1 MTRSQATRPI
11 VFLTVLVIVGLL
23 AGHADAQRYHTRIYT
38 EADGLPSSLVY
49 DITQDRS
56 GRMWF
61 ATRFGIAMYDG
72 SDWVT
77 YNMSDGLP
85 TPAQERIFCSDDGRV
100 WSIGW
105 SYLAAVFENGSWKA
119 LPTFEV
125 TRDEYPPPVRA
136 AIATA
141 RDSTILIIA
150 PRGSDLRYFQ
160 GTSWETIPLPDQAGR
175 FVHDIIST
183 ENRVILAT
191 DGGVWVLDP
200 NDLEGGM
207 VRHPLVPRRR
217 VMSIC
222 ADELNETLWIVG
234 TDYIGRVRAGRFEI
248 ARDNVSF
255 PLTRKYRYLI
265 SATDGFG
272 GLYIGNP
279 TMLYRHDDTGIEPLA
294 AHSGLGGD
302 GVTSVFLDREGNVW
316 AGTLRGATR
325 FGSLQFANYSIEHGL
340 QDDEVTAIIVRQNG
354 DFVLGHPA
362 GFTLMGDD
370 VRTISLPRRM
380 ETRVLDLAEGPSGD
394 IWAAVNEFGLARI
407 DERGEIEWCKTDDG
421 LDESTTSVLVDRSGK
436 VWATTQSK
444 LFIGENGRFRQ
455 WDRNADLE
463 YERRYL
469 RRLFE
474 APDGTIHI
482 ASLAGLYILHSDET
496 QLLVAEPGRVAANN
510 IYSFLEDSGGTKW
523 VGARAGLYTAETDTL
538 QKVLEPGPRIDR
550 PVYFITAEENG
561 RLWFG
566 IDNGVMRWDGDVL
579 EHITSDDGLI
589 GGETNRAA
597 GLVDSRGQVWIGMDR
612 GLSVHRPRFDVT
624 PQIAP
629 IVELVGVDVNGKEM
643 PLDRSLSLGPGSK
656 TLVFRFRA
664 MSFIDERK
672 VKIRCWLE
680 GFEDAWLDPFDA
692 PNREIRYTNLSPGNY
707 KFHLRAAGSTGIW
720 SEPVTSAAIVID
732 TPFWRKPPF
741 YLGVIALAGLLVF
754 GAIVLVSQRRYARR
768 LEREVQV
775 RVEELRGVEVELERA
790 RRIETLGVL
799 AGGIA
804 HDFNNLLTVI
814 ISNLS
819 LRGRAKDAHK
829 ENGESVRDALAA
841 ANRARTLTQQLLT
854 FSSGGAPLRR
864 PGSIA
869 EVITESASF
878 VMSGSGARCEVEL
891 PEDLWVADIDPGQI
905 SQVLNN
911 LLLNANQ
918 SMRDGG
924 VIVVRG
930 KNHLAS
936 PHPGLEEGPYIEISV
951 GDSGEGIAPEHM
963 DRVFDPYFTTKDGGS
978 GLGLT
983 TAYSIV
989 KRHEGLLTL
998 DSEPG
1003 VGTTCRIYLPASAA
1017 SRIESKPQ
1025 PIDRPKV
1032 EWGPVRVL
1040 VMDDEPAIRR
1050 AVTKV
1055 LTQSGYT
1062 VETTGDG
1069 ESAASLYKKRL
1080 EESNRF
1086 DLVIMDLTVSGGMG
1100 GKTALERLLQIDPH
1114 VTAIV
1119 ASGYSSDPVVAD
1131 YASYGFRGS
1140 ITKPYSADEL
1150 LHVVAETLARDS

>member
-1 MTRSQATRPI
+1 
-11 VFLTVLVIVGLL
+11 
-23 AGHADAQRYHTRIYT
+23 
-38 EADGLPSSLVY
+38 
-49 DITQDRS
+49 
-56 GRMWF
+56 MWF
-61 ATRFGIAMYDG
+61 ATRFGIGMYDG

-85 TPAQERIFCSDDGRV
+85 TAAQERVFCSDDGRV

-105 SYLAAVFENGSWKA
+105 TYLAAVFENGSWKA

-125 TRDEYPPPVRA
+125 PRVEFPPPIRA
-136 AIATA
+136 TVAAG
-141 RDSTILIIA
+141 RDGTILFVG
-150 PRGSDLRYFQ
+150 PREGDLRYYK
-160 GTSWETIPLPDQAGR
+160 GESWHTILLPDGSGR
-175 FVHDIIST
+175 IVHDIIST

-191 DGGVWVLDP
+191 DSGVWLLDP
-200 NDLEGGM
+200 NDLEGGV
-207 VRHPLVPRRR
+207 VRHPLIPHRRA
-217 VMSIC
+217 MSVC
-222 ADELNETLWIVG
+222 TDELDEALWIVD
-234 TDYIGRVRAGRFEI
+234 TDYIGRVRDGRFEI
-248 ARDNVSF
+248 VRDDFTFQLV
-255 PLTRKYRYLI
+255 RKYRYLI
-265 SATDGFG
+265 TETDRFG

-279 TMLYRHDDTGIEPLA
+279 TMLYRYDDTGFELLGSL
-294 AHSGLGGD
+294 SGLSGD
-302 GVTSVFLDREGNVW
+302 GATSVFLDREGDVW
-316 AGTLRGATR
+316 VGALRGATK
-325 FGSLQFANYSIEHGL
+325 FTGMQFANYSIEHGL
-340 QDDEVTAIIVRQNG
+340 QDDEVTAIIERQRG
-354 DFVLGHPA
+354 GFVLGHPA
-362 GFTLMGDD
+362 GLTLMGDD
-370 VRTISLPRRM
+370 LRTISLPRRT
-380 ETRVLDLAEGPSGD
+380 ETRVLDLAEDPSGD
-394 IWAAVNEFGLARI
+394 IWAAVNDLGLARI
-407 DERGEIEWCKTDDG
+407 NERGEIEWFKTDDG
-421 LDESTTSVLVDRSGK
+421 FDIHTTSVLVDRSGK
-436 VWATTQSK
+436 VWAMTQNN
-444 LFIGENGRFRQ
+444 LFVEENGQFRR
-455 WDRNADLE
+455 WERNAELK
-463 YERRYL
+463 YPRRYL

-474 APDGTIHI
+474 ARDGTIHI
-482 ASLAGLYILHSDET
+482 ASMAGLYILHPDET
-496 QLLVAEPGRVAANN
+496 RLLVAEPGRVAANN
-510 IYSFLEDSGGTKW
+510 VYSFLEDSVGTKW
-523 VGARAGLYTAETDTL
+523 VGARAGLYTAKTDTL
-538 QKVLEPGPRIDR
+538 LKVHEPGPRIDR

-566 IDNGVMRWDGDVL
+566 TDNGVMRWDGEVL
-579 EHITSDDGLI
+579 EHITSDNGLI

-597 GLVDSRGQVWIGMDR
+597 GLADSRGRVWIGMDR
-612 GLSVHRPRFDVT
+612 GLSVYRSRFDVI

-629 IVELVGVDVNGKEM
+629 IVELVGVDVNGKEL

-664 MSFIDERK
+664 MSFIDEKK

-680 GFEDAWLDPFDA
+680 GFEDTWLEPFDA

-707 KFHLRAAGSTGIW
+707 KFHLRAAGATGIW
-720 SEPVTSAAIVID
+720 SEPVTSAPIVID
-732 TPFWRKPPF
+732 APYWRKPPF
-741 YLGVIALAGLLVF
+741 YLAVITLAGLLVF
-754 GAIVLVSQRRYARR
+754 GAIVLVSQRRYAMR
-768 LEREVQV
+768 LQSEVRA
-775 RVEELRGVEVELERA
+775 RVEELRGVETELERA

-829 ENGESVRDALAA
+829 ENAESARDALAA
-841 ANRARTLTQQLLT
+841 ANRARALTQQLLT

-878 VMSGSGARCEVEL
+878 VTSGSGARCDVEL
-891 PEDLWVADIDPGQI
+891 PEDLWVADIDSGQI

-930 KNHLAS
+930 KNHVAS
-936 PHPGLEEGPYIEISV
+936 PHPGLHDGPYIEIMI
-951 GDSGEGIAPEHM
+951 GDTGEGIAPDHM

-998 DSEPG
+998 DSETG
-1003 VGTTCRIYLPASAA
+1003 VGTTCRIYLPASAT
-1017 SRIESKPQ
+1017 SGIGSKPQ

-1055 LTQSGYT
+1055 LTQFGYT

-1069 ESAASLYKKRL
+1069 DSAASLYKKRL
-1080 EESNRF
+1080 GEGDRF

-1100 GKTALERLLQIDPH
+1100 GKTTLKRLLQIDPR

-1150 LHVVAETLARDS
+1150 LHVVAETLARDR